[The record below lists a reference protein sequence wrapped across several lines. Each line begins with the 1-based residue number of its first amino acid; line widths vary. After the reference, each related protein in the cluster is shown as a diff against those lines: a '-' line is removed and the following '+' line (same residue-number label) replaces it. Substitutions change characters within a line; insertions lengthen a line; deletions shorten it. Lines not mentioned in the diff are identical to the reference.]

1 MVIVELATGQRLTVA
16 ISPVENK
23 DFRQITKNR
32 YSFDWKKELGVADI
46 FKLTAA
52 GQSDIL
58 GLVSVIE
65 FQSEYRLQIHLLCA
79 SQENIGKG
87 KRYEGIVGCLIAFV
101 GQMALRKFF
110 GLACIS
116 LLPKTEL
123 RSHYK
128 REYGM
133 LDGGPQ
139 LYLDGAGLQAIVN
152 KYVS

>member
-1 MVIVELATGQRLTVA
+1 MVIVELATGQKLTVA
-16 ISPVENK
+16 ISPVESK
-23 DFRQITKNR
+23 DFRQITKKR
-32 YSFDWKKELGVADI
+32 YSFDWKKERGVTDM

-58 GLVSVIE
+58 GLVSVID
-65 FQSEYRLQIHLLCA
+65 FPGEYRLQIHLLCA
-79 SQENIGKG
+79 SQENIGRG
-87 KRYEGIVGCLIAFV
+87 KQYKGIVGCLIAFV
-101 GQMALRKFF
+101 GQMALKKYL

-139 LYLDGAGLQAIVN
+139 LYLDGAGLQAVVN
-152 KYVS
+152 KYLS